1 MSGLPKLP
9 DRPKRRVAKTS
20 NALETDSTYP
30 SAPSLA
36 ADHAA
41 PQLRMPDIDV
51 LQQRLVAAAPAAAR
65 LLEDPSMVQ
74 RALQADPNLRGM
86 MAANPMLA
94 DALKPEKLQQLV
106 AALQDPRKL
115 LSEPL
120 LPGGDLSQ
128 HRMVGAVL

>member
-1 MSGLPKLP
+1 M
-9 DRPKRRVAKTS
+9 
-20 NALETDSTYP
+20 
-30 SAPSLA
+30 
-36 ADHAA
+36 
-41 PQLRMPDIDV
+41 DV
-51 LQQRLVAAAPAAAR
+51 LQQRLQAAAPAAAR